1 MMGNTFHLGI
11 DFYGTALLCLVNSVV
26 SRPKATRDSKGAAQ
40 GSRAWGLLSEQCSEH
55 MGKPQSTLYSP
66 LPGPA
71 PPLSLG
77 LST

>member
-1 MMGNTFHLGI
+1 MGNTFHLGI

-40 GSRAWGLLSEQCSEH
+40 GSCGWGLLSEQCSEY
-55 MGKPQSTLYSP
+55 MGKPRSTLYSP
-66 LPGPA
+66 LPGHA
-71 PPLSLG
+71 SPLSLG